1 MSHRVP
7 PALCSPLS
15 FSRFPVF
22 SAGHPRV
29 EAARRHGGGHRGG
42 DRLPRGA
49 AYAAAWGCDCALPHA
64 STRASAM
71 NRLTK
76 AGCALYQAVGTK
88 LNSDKEAL
96 LLLRLEIARR
106 TLQANR
112 VTAGIV
118 SLVTHILR
126 ATAAARSRLD
136 GFCCCSLPPG
146 RVTRLARRGNGARA
160 VTDSLHVLASQQKK
174 SSWHARPCL

>member
-1 MSHRVP
+1 MLLP
-7 PALCSPLS
+7 GDAT
-15 FSRFPVF
+15 
-22 SAGHPRV
+22 V
-29 EAARRHGGGHRGG
+29 EQ
-42 DRLPRGA
+42 
-49 AYAAAWGCDCALPHA
+49 PHA

-76 AGCALYQAVGTK
+76 AGCAFYQAVGTK

-118 SLVTHILR
+118 RLVPHILR
-126 ATAAARSRLD
+126 ATAAA
-136 GFCCCSLPPG
+136 CS
-146 RVTRLARRGNGARA
+146 RLARRGNGARA
-160 VTDSLHVLASQQKK
+160 VTDILHVLASQPKK
-174 SSWHARPCL
+174 SSRHARPF